1 MILALPFLLLS
12 LAAPG
17 GAFFGARWLVA
28 KAAGIPGAWLPF
40 RRFDVPSGGTPRW
53 ARPAV
58 AVAGPVAAYLLVSLF
73 FIVSIKLAGETPIGT
88 TVIIR
93 PGSPA
98 ESAGMRAGDRVLR
111 IEDQPVSTWNDISTL
126 VRERGGAGPIEVIVE
141 RGAAEVTLTVT
152 PSVGVDG
159 QPKIGVM
166 AGPPRT
172 TSIGTGTAIVRG
184 LAGPAVMASTIASA
198 VASPPERVGELSGP
212 VGIVH
217 TAPSSQAP
225 DILLLLATYM
235 TYGVGLLIPLALVF
249 ALAGWRPAPANERQA
264 RNVKETSQ

>member
-1 MILALPFLLLS
+1 V
-12 LAAPG
+12 

-28 KAAGIPGAWLPF
+28 VAAGIPGAWLPF
-40 RRFDVPSGGTPRW
+40 RRFDVPSGGAPRW

-58 AVAGPVAAYLLVSLF
+58 AVAGPVAAYLLVSLL
-73 FIVSIKLAGETPIGT
+73 FIVSIKLAGETSFGT
-88 TVIIR
+88 TVDVR

-111 IEDQPVSTWNDISTL
+111 IEGQPVSTWDDVPRLI
-126 VRERGGAGPIEVIVE
+126 RERGGAGPLEVVVE
-141 RGAAEVTLTVT
+141 RGAAEVTFTVT

-159 QPKIGVM
+159 QPKIGVV
-166 AGPPRT
+166 ASLPPRT

-184 LAGPAVMASTIASA
+184 LAGPAVIASESARA
-198 VASPPERVGELSGP
+198 VARPAPSVTELSGP
-212 VGIVH
+212 VGIVT
-217 TAPSSQAP
+217 TAPSSPAP
-225 DILLLLATYM
+225 DVLLLFATYM